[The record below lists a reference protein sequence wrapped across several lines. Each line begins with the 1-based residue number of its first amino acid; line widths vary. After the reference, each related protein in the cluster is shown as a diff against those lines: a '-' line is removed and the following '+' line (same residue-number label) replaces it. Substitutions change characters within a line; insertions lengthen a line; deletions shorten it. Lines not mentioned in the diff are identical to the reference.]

1 MDGPLGFIVL
11 ILSYI
16 FVQNFFKNKT
26 DFLSVATSTSD
37 EKQNKKLILTNSD
50 LTKFSFSI
58 QAFVDKSDIMIHG
71 SDICLRHLLL
81 TDNILVKTKSRL
93 AENQINIGGWEIFGK
108 TSLNFRV

>member
-1 MDGPLGFIVL
+1 MIVECLYIISSKTKQTFCLWLHPLVM
-11 ILSYI
+11 
-16 FVQNFFKNKT
+16 KNKIKN
-26 DFLSVATSTSD
+26 SYV
-37 EKQNKKLILTNSD
+37 LTNSD

-58 QAFVDKSDIMIHG
+58 QAFVDKGDIMIHG